1 MDRKPCRSPTGPTCC
16 TKAASSNQD
25 CPRIL
30 QETRPSGGFT
40 WDRILLSGEKYST
53 TYEPGQQRHF
63 LDHEK
68 ADQSDRAIH
77 AIPVRGSGSLVKQ
90 FAKHGSGYRMGEE
103 IRLRSEERRVGK
115 ECVSKCK
122 SGWSADQKKKKKT

>member
-1 MDRKPCRSPTGPTCC
+1 MYRKPCRSPTGPTCC

-77 AIPVRGSGSLVKQ
+77 AIPVRGSGGLVKQ
-90 FAKHGSGYRMGEE
+90 FAKHGSGYRMGDRKST
-103 IRLRSEERRVGK
+103 RLNS
-115 ECVSKCK
+115 SH
-122 SGWSADQKKKKKT
+122 